1 MGPILTSS
9 IQPPGSP
16 PDWFYPGIA
25 TVILYHTIGLLCQTF
40 FFGIYA
46 SLTIYSTYFMLTTG
60 FKNGVRKTL
69 FLISMFTFLV
79 SAIFW
84 ATKTIDLI
92 RLIAV
97 NLIGH
102 QPAPSITNWATHAGL
117 ISGAFVLMNYAL
129 TDAVVFW
136 RAWILCSADFR
147 RILYVPLF
155 FLCCAFM
162 SISATVVVRIT
173 IQCIPHQDATT
184 TDPRVK
190 SLTRAIDILQ
200 VANLAFSLLLN
211 VSATAIIA
219 VKAWRFRQWVKFD
232 FSALKSRRTRGE
244 KIMAILVESGLLYC
258 LSGITVLITTVIRL
272 PVGTLGDIYTPVNT
286 QIAGMY
292 PIVVLLLVSHGK
304 TLENT
309 VFPRITTNGPP
320 EAPIESARGESG
332 VLESM
337 RFRGAAINSENFSR
351 HVISD
356 DQVIEVRRYPK
367 DHHRSPSLLNNPDG
381 YAVGT
386 GTSPR
391 PDAKRGSKSMEAMG
405 N

>member
-1 MGPILTSS
+1 MSS
-9 IQPPGSP
+9 VPAQPPGSP

-25 TVILYHTIGLLCQTF
+25 SVILYHTIGLLCQTF

-69 FLISMFTFLV
+69 LLISMFMFFV

-84 ATKTIDLI
+84 VSKIIGLV
-92 RLIAV
+92 RLISV

-102 QPAPSITNWATHAGL
+102 QPQPSTTNWATHASL

-136 RAWILCSADFR
+136 RAWILCSTDFR
-147 RILYVPLF
+147 RTLYIPLF

-162 SISATVVVRIT
+162 SISATVVVRIV

-184 TDPRVK
+184 TDTRVK
-190 SLTRAIDILQ
+190 SLSRAIDILQ
-200 VANLAFSLLLN
+200 VANLVFSLLLN
-211 VSATAIIA
+211 ISATAIIA
-219 VKAWRFRQWVKFD
+219 VKAWRFRQWIKFD
-232 FSALKSRRTRGE
+232 FSALTSRRTRGE
-244 KIMAILVESGLLYC
+244 KIMAILVESGMLYC

-292 PIVVLLLVSHGK
+292 PMVVLLLVSHGK
-304 TLENT
+304 TLETT
-309 VFPRITTNGPP
+309 VFPRNTSNNPPPVSSPRADAGP
-320 EAPIESARGESG
+320 
-332 VLESM
+332 LESM
-337 RFRGAAINSENFSR
+337 RFRRATVSSEGYSR
-351 HVISD
+351 HVISE
-356 DQVIEVRRYPK
+356 DQMAEVL
-367 DHHRSPSLLNNPDG
+367 RSPRDHQHSPKSNNSDRHIVDG
-381 YAVGT
+381 
-386 GTSPR
+386 GTSPMKF
-391 PDAKRGSKSMEAMG
+391 DAKARSINRRE
-405 N
+405 